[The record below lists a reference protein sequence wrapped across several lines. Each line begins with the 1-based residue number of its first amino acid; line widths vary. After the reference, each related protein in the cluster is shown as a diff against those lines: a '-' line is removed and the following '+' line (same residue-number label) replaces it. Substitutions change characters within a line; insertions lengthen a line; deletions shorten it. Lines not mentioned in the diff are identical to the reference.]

1 MSAPTPGRPES
12 LPNAPTDRSTLST
25 GHRRRTPLCGPGSIA
40 IDLED
45 RAARRASEAAM
56 TDLDAVREPPTID
69 AGVPEDLGRAG
80 LEARLPVA
88 EATILDLRAHE
99 LRRDGRTIP
108 LRPKEYQLLA
118 TLAANPGRAFSRR
131 QLLDLAWDRERDIDT
146 RTVDVHVHWLR
157 AKIEATPRNPIHL
170 VTVRGFGYRLDPW
183 PDESR

>member
-12 LPNAPTDRSTLST
+12 PPNAPTDRSTLST
-25 GHRRRTPLCGPGSIA
+25 GPRRRTPLCGPGSIA
-40 IDLED
+40 IEAEE
-45 RAARRASEAAM
+45 RAARRAKRAALAER
-56 TDLDAVREPPTID
+56 DPVAALPPID
-69 AGVPEDLGRAG
+69 AGLPEELVLAG

-108 LRPKEYQLLA
+108 LRPKEYELLA

-157 AKIEATPRNPIHL
+157 AKIEATPRHPTHL
-170 VTVRGFGYRLDPW
+170 ITVRGFGYRLDPW
-183 PDESR
+183 PHGSR